1 MDLFEEL
8 RELLLQE
15 RNQDEFPTWLMVNA
29 VAIASDPE
37 RYADKVDLVEI
48 LITQIRNFDP
58 YAGVGCFDTSVGAE
72 TIETTIR
79 KIMLR

>member
-8 RELLLQE
+8 RELLLQQRSE
-15 RNQDEFPTWLMVNA
+15 GNLPTWLMVNA
-29 VAIASDPE
+29 VAIATDPK
-37 RYADKVDLVEI
+37 RYADKAGLVET

-58 YAGVGCFDTSVGAE
+58 HAGIGCFDTSVSAE

-79 KIMLR
+79 QIMLR